1 MAILQSLESEL
12 SMAVGGSAEELSW
25 IVKEDAFG
33 LRSSK
38 RGWEGRILLMF
49 LPQKPS
55 NTSPSS
61 LLLRIESSQLLTTS
75 PTK

>member
-1 MAILQSLESEL
+1 MATLQPLESEL
-12 SMAVGGSAEELSW
+12 STAVGGSAEEE
-25 IVKEDAFG
+25 EDAFG

-38 RGWEGRILLMF
+38 REWKGRILPMF

-55 NTSPSS
+55 NTLPSS
-61 LLLRIESSQLLTTS
+61 LLLHIESSQLLTTS